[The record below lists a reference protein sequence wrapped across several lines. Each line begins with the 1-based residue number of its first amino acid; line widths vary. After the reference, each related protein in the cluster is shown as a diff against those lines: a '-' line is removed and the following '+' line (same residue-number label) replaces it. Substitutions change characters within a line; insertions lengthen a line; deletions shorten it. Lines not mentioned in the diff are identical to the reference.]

1 MQLTIEDMSD
11 LARGAAFLACGGG
24 GDPYLGQLLCEHAI
38 ETFGMP
44 KVMTLDELPDDAAV
58 YVLAMHGAPTVII
71 EKLFSVEDFDTALAQ
86 LEKYT
91 GRPAT
96 AVMSGEA
103 GGFNG
108 LLPIAIAARRGLP
121 VLDADGVGR
130 AVPEAHMTTFNAN
143 GVNLSPMAMANEHG
157 ESVIINARN
166 AYAGEKIARAVTVE
180 MGLFTAIC
188 LYPMT
193 GVEARRASV
202 PEVLTISLRI
212 GRAIRQGRS
221 EGRALSALFE
231 TLSTIPDH
239 VHHRL
244 LFDGKIADVNRET
257 TMKGFTFARYK
268 LTSLNGE
275 GEPVDMM
282 VQNENLIARQ
292 GDKIL
297 GMVPDLLVLVDSET
311 IEPITTEAVRHGQ
324 RVKLIGVSV
333 GPMLRSPEA
342 LKWFGPT
349 AFGLEPGYVPIER
362 LWND

>member
-1 MQLTIEDMSD
+1 VQLTIEDMSD

-44 KVMTLDELPDDAAV
+44 RIIGLDELPDDAAV
-58 YVLAMHGAPTVII
+58 YVLAMHGAPTVIV
-71 EKLFSVEDFDTALAQ
+71 EKLFSVEDFDIALAA

-143 GVNLSPMAMANEHG
+143 GISLSPMAMANEHG

-166 AYAGEKIARAVTVE
+166 AYAGERIARAVTVE
-180 MGLFTAIC
+180 MGLFTAIA

-193 GVEARRASV
+193 GEEARRASV
-202 PEVLTISLRI
+202 PEVLSISLRI
-212 GRAIRQGRS
+212 GRAIRA
-221 EGRALSALFE
+221 GRAGGRPLEALFE
-231 TLSTIPDH
+231 TLRDIPDH
-239 VHHRL
+239 AHHRL

-257 TMKGFTFARYK
+257 SMKGFTFARYK
-268 LTSLNGE
+268 LTSIDGE
-275 GEPVDMM
+275 GEPVEIM
-282 VQNENLIARQ
+282 VQNENLIARR
-292 GDKIL
+292 GEEIL
-297 GMVPDLLVLVDSET
+297 GMVPDLLVLVDAET
-311 IEPITTEAVRHGQ
+311 IEPINTEAVRHGQ

-333 GPMLRSPEA
+333 GPMLRSPAA
-342 LKWFGPT
+342 LEWFGPK
-349 AFGLEPGYVPIER
+349 AFKLDADYIPIEELAR
-362 LWND
+362 D